1 MAESSHG
8 GLSAPPV
15 SGLGNFKGVMLC
27 NRPSDEP
34 AAKLNSG
41 GDGSAPFKSMISA
54 THNEQLGLQPC
65 KSAEPSSGGVKKR
78 GPSAALRQHVR
89 WLRELE
95 EQMRGEREQVE
106 DEDKEAQ
113 SRKERLRAAADRH
126 REGVR
131 AMLAERD
138 GTTGDADA
146 AQKPSSAPAAPQRK
160 SKPSKPLWAM
170 TAKEKDSFEEEEG
183 DDLIAFAE
191 GLDFDKYVGDLEFRQ
206 GVEALRDRAGR
217 LQKEQD
223 TFKDALVADFNAA
236 VDDDEGQSTSV
247 GSPRSLKLD
256 DGIDG
261 QSLLDAKSEYST
273 TSSRR
278 SKGESRRRGD
288 GQQDWDSSTACGD
301 ERAQVNQDT
310 RDIAAVVM
318 ESAPQIKQIH
328 SKDSVQRIIEKA
340 RAKEKTGPTTTEDL
354 VAVMRADG
362 PTPAPVITS
371 SEDTQQRLHKP
382 VDPSQLP
389 YLYRSPAI

>member
-1 MAESSHG
+1 MAAESSHG

-15 SGLGNFKGVMLC
+15 GGLGNFKGVMLC

-34 AAKLNSG
+34 AAKLHGG
-41 GDGSAPFKSMISA
+41 GDGPTPFKSMISA
-54 THNEQLGLQPC
+54 THNEQLGLPPC
-65 KSAEPSSGGVKKR
+65 KSAEPSTGGVKKR

-95 EQMRGEREQVE
+95 DQMRGERDQVE
-106 DEDKEAQ
+106 GEDRENEARRQ
-113 SRKERLRAAADRH
+113 RMKAAAERH

-131 AMLAERD
+131 AMMAERD
-138 GTTGDADA
+138 A
-146 AQKPSSAPAAPQRK
+146 AAAEQPRSSSAPGPDATRK
-160 SKPSKPLWAM
+160 NKQAKPLWAM
-170 TAKEKDSFEEEEG
+170 TSKEKDNFEEEEA
-183 DDLIAFAE
+183 DHLIAFAE

-206 GVEALRDRAGR
+206 GVEALRDRAGK
-217 LQKEQD
+217 LQKEQEA
-223 TFKDALVADFNAA
+223 FKDALVADFNAT

-273 TSSRR
+273 ASRR
-278 SKGESRRRGD
+278 SKGEARYG
-288 GQQDWDSSTACGD
+288 GGAPEWDASTSCGD
-301 ERAQVNQDT
+301 DRQHVDHEVKSVAS
-310 RDIAAVVM
+310 AVM
-318 ESAPQIKQIH
+318 ESHSQIRAIH
-328 SKDSVQRIIEKA
+328 SKESVARIVE
-340 RAKEKTGPTTTEDL
+340 RAKEKQQGGTTEDL
-354 VAVMRADG
+354 IESMRKSG

>member
-1 MAESSHG
+1 MAAADLSHG
-8 GLSAPPV
+8 ALSAPPV

-34 AAKLNSG
+34 AAKLNGG
-41 GDGSAPFKSMISA
+41 GDGPAPFKSMIAA
-54 THNEQLGLQPC
+54 THGEQLGLPPC
-65 KSAEPSSGGVKKR
+65 KSTEPSAGGVKKR

-95 EQMRGEREQVE
+95 DQMRGERDQVE
-106 DEDKEAQ
+106 EEERQ
-113 SRKERLRAAADRH
+113 NEERKHRMRAAAERH

-131 AMLAERD
+131 AMMAERD
-138 GTTGDADA
+138 AGMDSGA
-146 AQKPSSAPAAPQRK
+146 KPASAPAVPRGDATRK
-160 SKPSKPLWAM
+160 SKPAKPLWAM
-170 TAKEKDSFEEEEG
+170 TEKEKENFEDDEG

-191 GLDFDKYVGDLEFRQ
+191 QLDFDKYVGDLEFRQ
-206 GVEALRDRAGR
+206 GVEALKDRAGK
-217 LQKEQD
+217 LQKEQEA
-223 TFKDALVADFNAA
+223 FKDALVADFNAM
-236 VDDDEGQSTSV
+236 VDDDEGKSTSV

-273 TSSRR
+273 ASRR
-278 SKGESRRRGD
+278 SRGEARYRDR
-288 GQQDWDSSTACGD
+288 QLDWDASTSCGD
-301 ERAQVNQDT
+301 DRPQVDQEVKDV
-310 RDIAAVVM
+310 ASAVM
-318 ESAPQIKQIH
+318 ESAPQIRQIH
-328 SKDSVQRIIEKA
+328 SKESVQRIIEKA
-340 RAKEKTGPTTTEDL
+340 REKQSGGTTEDL
-354 VAVMRADG
+354 IESMRRSG